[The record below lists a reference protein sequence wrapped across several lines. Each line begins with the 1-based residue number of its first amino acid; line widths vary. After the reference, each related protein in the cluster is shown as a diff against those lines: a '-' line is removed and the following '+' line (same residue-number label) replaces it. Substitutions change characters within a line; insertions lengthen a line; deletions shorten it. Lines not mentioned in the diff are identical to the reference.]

1 MSVCVHAHVCIGKSL
16 CPCFPTHRL
25 LEPHLEGI
33 SWKGWRAWKIKKHL
47 KHSKI
52 FKLSKQIGCV
62 KYTSLHCRNVKLE
75 NLWNMHPSFPF
86 SPFLAL
92 PHSFGLICSYDVTF
106 SIKKS
111 AITFTCGCF
120 PVHSLLL
127 LRLSAKYFCFIVFN
141 ILYQNHTHFFSFEL
155 STLSLNPIQSNMNTS
170 THINMIFREW
180 ESFTAQWTLCEVI
193 RWNIDGISLASWAKS
208 KSHTFYILATRSPE

>member
-1 MSVCVHAHVCIGKSL
+1 MFLCVCACIICVVIISLWPEMEREQKGWSCFIWGYKKMSVCVHAHVCIGKSL

-106 SIKKS
+106 SIKKV
-111 AITFTCGCF
+111 
-120 PVHSLLL
+120 PLLL
-127 LRLSAKYFCFIVFN
+127 HVLVSLCIVSCF
-141 ILYQNHTHFFSFEL
+141 
-155 STLSLNPIQSNMNTS
+155 
-170 THINMIFREW
+170 
-180 ESFTAQWTLCEVI
+180 
-193 RWNIDGISLASWAKS
+193 
-208 KSHTFYILATRSPE
+208 